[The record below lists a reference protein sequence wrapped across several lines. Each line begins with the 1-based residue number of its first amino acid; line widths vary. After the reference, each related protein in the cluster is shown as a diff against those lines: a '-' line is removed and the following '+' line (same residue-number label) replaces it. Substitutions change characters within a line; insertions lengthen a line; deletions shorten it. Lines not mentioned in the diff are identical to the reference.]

1 MSKDYDKPHAR
12 PSGLVAT
19 IKLLAAS
26 GIVLVAGLAVL
37 VVLDVIP
44 GQVFGE
50 LAEKALLVTSIVML
64 ASVAIALLIR
74 SRNK

>member
-1 MSKDYDKPHAR
+1 MSKGYDKPHAR

-64 ASVAIALLIR
+64 ASAAIALLMR
-74 SRNK
+74 GKK

>member
-12 PSGLVAT
+12 PSGLVGT

-37 VVLDVIP
+37 MVLDVIP

-64 ASVAIALLIR
+64 ASAAIALLIR
-74 SRNK
+74 RKK

>member
-1 MSKDYDKPHAR
+1 MSKDYDTPNAR
-12 PSGLVAT
+12 PSGLVGT

-26 GIVLVAGLAVL
+26 GIILVAGLAVL

-64 ASVAIALLIR
+64 ASAAIALLMR
-74 SRNK
+74 GKK